1 MENMYIK
8 ADRDY
13 MTTILDKVAD
23 GKYLIPEFQRDF
35 IWDKRQMIDL
45 FDSIVKGFP
54 IGSII
59 LWSPQEDN
67 FDSFDVIGGV
77 KIKKS
82 SLPHYYI
89 LDGRQRLTTLIS
101 NTALN

>member
-45 FDSIVKGFP
+45 F
-54 IGSII
+54 
-59 LWSPQEDN
+59 
-67 FDSFDVIGGV
+67 
-77 KIKKS
+77 
-82 SLPHYYI
+82 
-89 LDGRQRLTTLIS
+89 
-101 NTALN
+101 

>member
-1 MENMYIK
+1 MYIK

-77 KIKKS
+77 KIKRA
-82 SLPHYYI
+82 LYHIIIY
-89 LDGRQRLTTLIS
+89 LMEGRD
-101 NTALN
+101 